1 MTIGKP
7 KLLSFD
13 TLNKI
18 VDDNTFVAEI
28 AAPSVSFSNNA
39 HNMGRMWCTTMNYIY
54 ENKFSLLLALIL
66 VIIIIKKLREKHNKD
81 NNL

>member
-18 VDDNTFVAEI
+18 VDDNTFVTEI
-28 AAPSVSFSNNA
+28 AAPSVSFNNNA
-39 HNMGRMWCTTMNYIY
+39 PNMGRMWCTTMNYVY